1 MSPRLLRPRAP
12 SGFNPKTIAGLS
24 AWLDAADTSTT
35 TLNGSTVS
43 EWRDKSGRGIAA
55 TQPTALNQP
64 DSTGSIN
71 GRRALL
77 FNGSSNYMTCSGG
90 SFANQTFFMVAR
102 RGASGSSRGAIFSYR
117 ASASD
122 LTSNSDSA
130 FTLTY
135 GTAAQENLGFDPIT
149 GTPTLFRNG
158 ASVARGTVAGIT
170 ANSYSTAPFPNTTDA
185 VLLTINSGSSLAGAK
200 NFAICCDSFSGGAI
214 RPYAATVGEVLI
226 YNRVLSATE
235 IATVER
241 YLAAKWGVTLI
252 VPPTASNADAQAWIT
267 AVYANG
273 GLVSTATANAV
284 NTFCTSIESAGIR
297 DRFYRLNLF
306 AGSNLSAA
314 LVPLFR
320 GPSLGGT
327 QFGNTTDTNDNFVSG
342 DYTETG
348 TSGGL
353 GTGATN
359 STKSLDT
366 GLIPFNAGI
375 THDNSHLCFYSRGG
389 NTTTGAVIASGRS
402 TAPQEL
408 LQWFINGSTGSVGQF
423 YRSGGPTNSGMEG
436 PSALRTGHMIAQR
449 SGSGGAM
456 YRNGSNLSL
465 TSTTSSGVTFAT
477 GLPPAMRVFARNLQ
491 GAVDQRIA
499 TTLQGY
505 SIGVAFTDS
514 QASSYYT
521 AMQALQTELGRQL

>member
-1 MSPRLLRPRAP
+1 VTSSVTLTGGFVSQWNDLSGNGINLSQSTEANRPGTATVNGRQAIDFDGSNDNLNNTTEVTP
-12 SGFNPKTIAGLS
+12 GTVFNVHIIDTAAGQSVYGVQSGSGATVRSSSLIFSSLGEYRSQSIASGFNAG
-24 AWLDAADTSTT
+24 
-35 TLNGSTVS
+35 
-43 EWRDKSGRGIAA
+43 
-55 TQPTALNQP
+55 
-64 DSTGSIN
+64 
-71 GRRALL
+71 
-77 FNGSSNYMTCSGG
+77 FSGG
-90 SFANQTFFMVAR
+90 SRTANPRISVHTF
-102 RGASGSSRGAIFSYR
+102 S
-117 ASASD
+117 
-122 LTSNSDSA
+122 
-130 FTLTY
+130 
-135 GTAAQENLGFDPIT
+135 GTAIAGRLDGAGFGGTTTTT
-149 GTPTLFRNG
+149 GTNVNGVWLGARNIG
-158 ASVARGTVAGIT
+158 G
-170 ANSYSTAPFPNTTDA
+170 
-185 VLLTINSGSSLAGAK
+185 VLSLPMDGK
-200 NFAICCDSFSGGAI
+200 IC
-214 RPYAATVGEVLI
+214 EHLI
-226 YNRVLSATE
+226 YNRVLSDTE

-252 VPPTASNADAQAWIT
+252 VPPTATNADAQAWINN
-267 AVYANG
+267 VYANG
-273 GLVSTATANAV
+273 GTVSTATANAV
-284 NTFCTSIESAGIR
+284 NTFCNDIESAGIR

-306 AGSNLSAA
+306 AGTGLSAA
-314 LVPLFR
+314 LVPLYR
-320 GPSLGGT
+320 GQSLGGT